1 MLVSLIAAGLLGT
14 PALAADAPGK
24 VDLTA
29 LEAHHRELLS
39 CDRLTGH
46 WLQEDEYMAMHTAI
60 GDSRQRLEALRPM
73 PFSAEEFPAGA
84 ADLTIGEIRYT
95 GDDVARM
102 KEAPGEAG
110 VREAYLTIRPHCMRL
125 IGYF

>member
-1 MLVSLIAAGLLGT
+1 MLDSLIVAALLGA
-14 PALAADAPGK
+14 PAQAADAPAEP
-24 VDLTA
+24 DLVA

-60 GDSRQRLEALRPM
+60 GDSRRRLEALRPM
-73 PFSAEEFPAGA
+73 PFGEEEFPAGE
-84 ADLTIGEIRYT
+84 ADLVIGDTVYR
-95 GDDVARM
+95 GADVARM
-102 KEAPGEAG
+102 TEQPREAD

>member
-1 MLVSLIAAGLLGT
+1 MLESLIVAALLGE
-14 PALAADAPGK
+14 PALAGDAPTDS
-24 VDLTA
+24 DLA
-29 LEAHHRELLS
+29 RLEAHHRELLS

-60 GDSRQRLEALRPM
+60 GDSRQRLATLRPM
-73 PFSAEEFPAGA
+73 PLSEAEFPAGEV
-84 ADLTIGEIRYT
+84 DLTIGETHYT
-95 GDDVARM
+95 AADLVRM
-102 KEAPGEAG
+102 TDRPSEAD

>member
-1 MLVSLIAAGLLGT
+1 MLDSLIALALLGA
-14 PALAADAPGK
+14 PALAAPVDP
-24 VDLTA
+24 DLTS

-39 CDRLTGH
+39 CDRLVGR

-60 GDSRQRLEALRPM
+60 GDSRLGLEALRPM
-73 PFSAEEFPAGA
+73 PFDDQTFPPEAI
-84 ADLTIGEIRYT
+84 DLTIGETNYASADLIRMT
-95 GDDVARM
+95 DHPA
-102 KEAPGEAG
+102 EAD

>member
-1 MLVSLIAAGLLGT
+1 MLVSLTLAALFGA
-14 PALAADAPGK
+14 PALAADGPEKA
-24 VDLTA
+24 A

-39 CDRLTGH
+39 CDRLTGR

-60 GDSRQRLEALRPM
+60 GDSRQRLEALRSM
-73 PFSAEEFPAGA
+73 PFSEEEFPAGA
-84 ADLTIGEIRYT
+84 ADLTIGGTRYA
-95 GDDVARM
+95 GDDVVRM
-102 KEAPGEAG
+102 REAPGEAD

>member
-1 MLVSLIAAGLLGT
+1 MLVSLIAAGLLGA
-14 PALAADAPGK
+14 PALAADEPERA
-24 VDLTA
+24 DQAA

-60 GDSRQRLEALRPM
+60 GDSRRRLEALRPM
-73 PFSAEEFPAGA
+73 PFGEEEFPAGE
-84 ADLTIGEIRYT
+84 ADLVIGDTVYRGT
-95 GDDVARM
+95 DVARM
-102 KEAPGEAG
+102 TEQPREAD